1 MDKKLKIRQNIF
13 ETNSSSTHCVSFNR
27 WIPGRSGRLDPEPDG
42 KIHVYGGEFG
52 WEWRAY
58 NDSETKVDYYFT
70 FFKGNPRMTQ
80 LGIKVIKEWTGRDV
94 VVDIYDGSYIDH
106 QSSDT
111 LDFLENDTES
121 ADGIRDFFFNP
132 DTWLYTGNDN
142 DDTPNDLRYQEKSE
156 LLKSGEVW
164 TIKIGYTLSDGREV
178 VKEHKLSGYPDEE
191 ILRRDLND
199 HDYDIQ
205 DCNMEKG
212 ILALR
217 VFDRE
222 TYSYEDVE
230 AKIVSIESEKYG
242 KIL

>member
-13 ETNSSSTHCVSFNR
+13 ETNSSSTHSVSFNR
-27 WIPGRSGRLDPEPDG
+27 WIPGRSGRLDPGPDG
-42 KIHVYGGEFG
+42 KIHVTGGEFG
-52 WEWRAY
+52 WEWGAY
-58 NDSETKVDYYFT
+58 NDSETKVNYYFT
-70 FFKGNPRMTQ
+70 FFKGNSEMIR

-94 VVDIYDGSYIDH
+94 VVNIYDFSYIDH

-111 LDFLENDTES
+111 LDFLENDI
-121 ADGIRDFFFNP
+121 DRIRDFFFNP

-142 DDTPNDLRYQEKSE
+142 EDTPDDLRVQEKSE

-164 TIKIGYTLSDGREV
+164 TIKIGYTLSGCRKV
-178 VKEHKLSGYPDEE
+178 VKEYKLSGYPDEE
-191 ILRRDLND
+191 VLRRELND
-199 HDYDIQ
+199 HDLVIQ
-205 DCNMEKG
+205 DCDMEKG
-212 ILALR
+212 TLVLQ
-217 VFDRE
+217 VYDKE

>member
-42 KIHVYGGEFG
+42 KIHVHGGEFG

-58 NDSETKVDYYFT
+58 NDSETKVNYYFT
-70 FFKGNPRMTQ
+70 LFNGNSRMTQ

-94 VVDIYDGSYIDH
+94 VVDIYEGSYIDH
-106 QSSDT
+106 QSCDT

-121 ADGIRDFFFNP
+121 DDGIRDFFFNP

-142 DDTPNDLRYQEKSE
+142 DDTPDDLRYLEKSE

-164 TIKIGYTLSDGREV
+164 TIKIGYTLSDGRKV
-178 VKEHKLSGYPDEE
+178 VKDYKLSAYPDEE
-191 ILRRDLND
+191 VLRRELND
-199 HDYDIQ
+199 QYLVIQ

-212 ILALR
+212 TLTLQ
-217 VFDRE
+217 VFDGE

-230 AKIVSIESEKYG
+230 AKIVSIESGEYG